1 MNESRESIRLSD
13 WLASRTP
20 RPPRELSARLEQI
33 LGDTACT
40 EYEIAEILIA
50 KAKGILSNVGNDR
63 AAALELLAADALI
76 TYAMEAAAE
85 SDSVDRVAEQA
96 MIEIASVVD
105 SR

>member
-1 MNESRESIRLSD
+1 LSD

-20 RPPRELSARLEQI
+20 RPPQELSARLEQI
-33 LGDTACT
+33 VGDDACKD
-40 EYEIAEILIA
+40 YEIAETLVA

-63 AAALELLAADALI
+63 TAALELLAADALI

-85 SDSVDRVAEQA
+85 SDSVERVAEQA